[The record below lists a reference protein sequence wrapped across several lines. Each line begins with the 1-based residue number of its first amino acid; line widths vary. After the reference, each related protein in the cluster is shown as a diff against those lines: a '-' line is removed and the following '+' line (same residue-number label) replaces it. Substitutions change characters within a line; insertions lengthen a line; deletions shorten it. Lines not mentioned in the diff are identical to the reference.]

1 MSRGTQELLVIW
13 LGSRCSIRSEFLGRG
28 FFNRYSTIQRE
39 TFSTHRL
46 SHSVSTLT
54 YNWKWSCADAS
65 QEFFFFFLTNYWS
78 VAASATWWSNQPGSR
93 VEKLL
98 KIKVRWEPKLILG
111 VRQFLP
117 KSWNSLSLSN
127 EEFTSSFRHTWSTS
141 DWLLLCIFFFQFKLK
156 LVSQWVSEWVSS
168 HVQCGYWTPRK
179 VWFVLIYYF
188 FVWLIFFSVFNT
200 FHFLTIF
207 YFQNSA
213 PVSSSLSNCWKC
225 EFLLEMYEVSI
236 QSNHMK
242 APFAIC
248 ITVFVASRI
257 ANG

>member
-1 MSRGTQELLVIW
+1 M
-13 LGSRCSIRSEFLGRG
+13 
-28 FFNRYSTIQRE
+28 
-39 TFSTHRL
+39 
-46 SHSVSTLT
+46 
-54 YNWKWSCADAS
+54 
-65 QEFFFFFLTNYWS
+65 
-78 VAASATWWSNQPGSR
+78 
-93 VEKLL
+93 EKLL

-127 EEFTSSFRHTWSTS
+127 EEFTSSFCLTWSTS
-141 DWLLLCIFFFQFKLK
+141 DWLLLCIFFFPVQAEACES
-156 LVSQWVSEWVSS
+156 VSKWVGEQPCSVWILNPR
-168 HVQCGYWTPRK
+168 CGLFLYIISLFD
-179 VWFVLIYYF
+179 WF
-188 FVWLIFFSVFNT
+188 FFSVFNT
-200 FHFLTIF
+200 FHFLTII

-213 PVSSSLSNCWKC
+213 PASPSLSNCWKC